1 MGAVSQ
7 YDVRFLCD
15 IVEKYRP
22 KNVFE
27 LGVASG
33 MSSSFLLRA
42 LARVSSDCKL
52 FSVDLG
58 TQYYVDRSKLV
69 GYLIDEIVPVKEC
82 EFEIHRGCWAGD
94 AEKIIGDDRLDLIFI
109 DANHM
114 HPWPTIDTVLLLPFA
129 NPNAI
134 IAHHDIAL
142 WEKEGREHGIGPF
155 HIFDEFPEPKFIS
168 QCKHRNIG
176 AFQITQ
182 PLANYEPILLKAMH
196 RDWTISNAIRTDM
209 FNQIVDFVEKY
220 YSADFCKQFVSNLEE
235 NNTVVR
241 EKMVQKKSA

>member
-1 MGAVSQ
+1 MLEQAEIEATIQEHHFVGMGAVSQ

-15 IVEKYRP
+15 LVEKYRP

-42 LARVSSDCKL
+42 LARVSSECKL
-52 FSVDLG
+52 YSVDLG

-94 AEKIIGDDRLDLIFI
+94 AKKIIGDDKLDLIFI

-114 HPWPTIDTVLLLPFA
+114 HPWPTIDTMLLLPFA
-129 NPNAI
+129 NPDAV

-142 WEKEGREHGIGPF
+142 WKKKVVNTGLVRITSLMNF
-155 HIFDEFPEPKFIS
+155 LS
-168 QCKHRNIG
+168 RNL
-176 AFQITQ
+176 FRN
-182 PLANYEPILLKAMH
+182 ANTEILVRFKL
-196 RDWTISNAIRTDM
+196 
-209 FNQIVDFVEKY
+209 
-220 YSADFCKQFVSNLEE
+220 SNLW
-235 NNTVVR
+235 VAMSR
-241 EKMVQKKSA
+241 FC